1 MSNKTLII
9 ILAVL
14 AVIAVIIYF
23 PSGEKT
29 ERSFKTNLV
38 DIDTSAVT
46 EIVISP
52 KSMNGK
58 SYKVFKEGNGWK
70 VTLENG
76 KTAIVP
82 NDKAKRL
89 IEQILTIK
97 PKRLAGR
104 SKSKWAEFE
113 VDDSSATRVIVKE
126 GGSTTLDIMIGKFLF
141 QQPRSVSTYVRLSD
155 DNDVYLVDGFLSMSF
170 NQKPNS
176 YRDNIVIKGDRNI
189 WDKLVFNY
197 SADSSFQMTKVDGK
211 WMSNNT
217 KLDSAKTAKY
227 LSQLS
232 RLTNSNYIDDF
243 NPESKSPDYELIISA
258 HDSTIATVHGYQVD
272 SLLVVNSSMNK
283 ESYFDASKNKFM
295 EKLFIGLNSLK

>member
-1 MSNKTLII
+1 MSNKTLVI

-23 PSGEKT
+23 PSGSRT

-38 DIDTSAVT
+38 DIDSSAVT
-46 EIVISP
+46 EIIISP

-58 SYKVFKEGNGWK
+58 SFKVFKDGNGWK

-76 KTAIVP
+76 KTAVVP

-104 SKSKWAEFE
+104 SKAKWSEFE
-113 VDDSSATRVIVKE
+113 VDSSATRVVVKE
-126 GGSTTLDIMIGKFLF
+126 GGNTTLDIMIGKFLF

-176 YRDNIVIKGDRNI
+176 YRDNIVVKGDHNI

-197 SADSSFQMTKVDGK
+197 PADSSFQMYKVDGK

-232 RLTNSNYIDDF
+232 RLTNSNFVDNFD
-243 NPESKSPDYELIISA
+243 PKSTSPKYELIISA
-258 HDSTIATVHGYQVD
+258 HDSTIATVNGYQAD
-272 SLLVVNSSMNK
+272 SLFVVNSSMNK
-283 ESYFDASKNKFM
+283 ESYFDGTKNKFM
-295 EKLFIGLNSLK
+295 KKLFVGLSSLK

>member
-1 MSNKTLII
+1 MSSKKLLIV
-9 ILAVL
+9 LAVL
-14 AVIAVIIYF
+14 AVIAVIVYF
-23 PSGEKT
+23 PSGSKT
-29 ERSFKTNLV
+29 ERSFKTSLV

-46 EIVISP
+46 EIIISP

-76 KTAIVP
+76 KTATVP

-104 SKSKWAEFE
+104 SKAKWSEFE
-113 VDDSSATRVIVKE
+113 VDSSATRIVVKE

-176 YRDNIVIKGDRNI
+176 YRDNIVVKSDYKK
-189 WDKLVFNY
+189 WDQLVFSY
-197 SADSSFQMTKVDGK
+197 PADSSFQMNKVDGK
-211 WMSNNT
+211 WVANNT

-227 LSQLS
+227 LSRLS
-232 RLTNSNYIDDF
+232 RLTNSNFVDDF
-243 NPESKSPDYELIISA
+243 DSKSTSPQFELTISA
-258 HDSTIATVHGYQVD
+258 HDSTIATVYGYQTD
-272 SLLVVNSSMNK
+272 SLFVVNSSMNK
-283 ESYFDASKNKFM
+283 ESYFDGTKNKFM
-295 EKLFIGLNSLK
+295 QKIFVGLNSLK

>member
-1 MSNKTLII
+1 MSSKKLLIV
-9 ILAVL
+9 LAVL
-14 AVIAVIIYF
+14 AVIAVIVYF
-23 PSGEKT
+23 PSGSKT
-29 ERSFKTNLV
+29 ERSFKTSLV

-46 EIVISP
+46 EIIISP

-76 KTAIVP
+76 KTATVP

-104 SKSKWAEFE
+104 SKAKWSEFE
-113 VDDSSATRVIVKE
+113 VDSSATRIVVKE

-176 YRDNIVIKGDRNI
+176 YRDNIVIKSDYNN
-189 WDKLVFNY
+189 WDQLVFSY
-197 SADSSFQMTKVDGK
+197 PADSSFQMNKVDGK
-211 WMSNNT
+211 WVANNT

-227 LSQLS
+227 LSRLS
-232 RLTNSNYIDDF
+232 RLTNSNFVDDF
-243 NPESKSPDYELIISA
+243 DSKSTSPQFELTISA
-258 HDSTIATVHGYQVD
+258 HDSTIATVYGYQTD
-272 SLLVVNSSMNK
+272 SLFVVNSSMNK
-283 ESYFDASKNKFM
+283 ESYFDGTKNKFM
-295 EKLFIGLNSLK
+295 QKIFVGLNSLK